1 LHDPEPRDQYQRAFA
16 CFCPRPATHQKLDFL
31 FAADQRCAR
40 KGERNVTRLG
50 DAAPDWPKRTKRR
63 QQMADLG
70 ERLLV
75 QNLGSISKQGDR
87 YLGGLF
93 TFGALVVIRYAK

>member
-1 LHDPEPRDQYQRAFA
+1 
-16 CFCPRPATHQKLDFL
+16 
-31 FAADQRCAR
+31 
-40 KGERNVTRLG
+40 
-50 DAAPDWPKRTKRR
+50 
-63 QQMADLG
+63 MADLG

-75 QNLGSISKQGDR
+75 QNLGSISKQGDC

>member
-1 LHDPEPRDQYQRAFA
+1 
-16 CFCPRPATHQKLDFL
+16 
-31 FAADQRCAR
+31 
-40 KGERNVTRLG
+40 
-50 DAAPDWPKRTKRR
+50 
-63 QQMADLG
+63 MADLG

-75 QNLGSISKQGDR
+75 QNLGSISTAQDSCKHGDR

>member
-1 LHDPEPRDQYQRAFA
+1 
-16 CFCPRPATHQKLDFL
+16 
-31 FAADQRCAR
+31 
-40 KGERNVTRLG
+40 
-50 DAAPDWPKRTKRR
+50 
-63 QQMADLG
+63 MADLG
-70 ERLLV
+70 ERFLV

>member
-1 LHDPEPRDQYQRAFA
+1 
-16 CFCPRPATHQKLDFL
+16 
-31 FAADQRCAR
+31 
-40 KGERNVTRLG
+40 
-50 DAAPDWPKRTKRR
+50 
-63 QQMADLG
+63 MADLG

-75 QNLGSISKQGDR
+75 QNLGSISKQGGR

>member
-1 LHDPEPRDQYQRAFA
+1 MLPLTGLRE
-16 CFCPRPATHQKLDFL
+16 L
-31 FAADQRCAR
+31 
-40 KGERNVTRLG
+40 
-50 DAAPDWPKRTKRR
+50 KRR

-70 ERLLV
+70 ERFLV